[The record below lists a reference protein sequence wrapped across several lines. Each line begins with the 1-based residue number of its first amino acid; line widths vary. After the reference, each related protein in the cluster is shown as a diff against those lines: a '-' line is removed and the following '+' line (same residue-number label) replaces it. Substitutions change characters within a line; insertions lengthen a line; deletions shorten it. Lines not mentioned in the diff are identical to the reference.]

1 MRDDAPVQGWTT
13 DFDIYDEDYTRD
25 PAPVWRELQSKCPIA
40 HTGRWGGMWMA
51 TTYDDCQALVRETSI
66 LSNRQVSIAPMAEDK
81 DLLGDYNSHLN
92 PPITMDPPEQTPWRR
107 LSLPFFTMSA
117 VEAHRPFTETLCH
130 ELIDAFIDSGRCDGA
145 ADYAQQLTPRV
156 IGHMLGIDPARSDEF
171 VGWVRGL
178 IEFGFDDIELRRESS
193 RAMKDFFEEMIAE
206 RRETPRDDYI
216 SRLLVAEIDG
226 APLAD
231 GMIVN
236 LCVLPLSA
244 GIDTT
249 WSSLGSS
256 PLHFATHA
264 DDRRCLARE
273 ADLFPAAVEEMLRY
287 YAPISVGRIAME
299 GYEVGG
305 HCIQRGERVMLNL
318 PAANRGPAH
327 FERADEVV
335 LDRERNRHVAFG
347 IGHHRCA
354 GSNLA
359 RMEMEVALRVWFQRI
374 PEFELR
380 DPEGVSWSPG
390 QVRGARSV
398 PVRFQP
404 APA

>member
-1 MRDDAPVQGWTT
+1 
-13 DFDIYDEDYTRD
+13 
-25 PAPVWRELQSKCPIA
+25 
-40 HTGRWGGMWMA
+40 
-51 TTYDDCQALVRETSI
+51 
-66 LSNRQVSIAPMAEDK
+66 
-81 DLLGDYNSHLN
+81 
-92 PPITMDPPEQTPWRR
+92 
-107 LSLPFFTMSA
+107 
-117 VEAHRPFTETLCH
+117 
-130 ELIDAFIDSGRCDGA
+130 
-145 ADYAQQLTPRV
+145 
-156 IGHMLGIDPARSDEF
+156 
-171 VGWVRGL
+171 
-178 IEFGFDDIELRRESS
+178 
-193 RAMKDFFEEMIAE
+193 MIAE

-216 SRLLVAEIDG
+216 SRLQVAEIDG

-236 LCVLPLSA
+236 LCVLLLSA

-256 PLHFATHA
+256 LLHFATDADA
-264 DDRRCLARE
+264 DDRRRLARE

-287 YAPISVGRIAME
+287 YAPVSVGRIAME
-299 GYEVGG
+299 DYEVGG

-318 PAANRGPAH
+318 PAANRDPAH
-327 FERADEVV
+327 FEWADEVV

-374 PEFELR
+374 SEFELR

-390 QVRGARSV
+390 QVRGARIV